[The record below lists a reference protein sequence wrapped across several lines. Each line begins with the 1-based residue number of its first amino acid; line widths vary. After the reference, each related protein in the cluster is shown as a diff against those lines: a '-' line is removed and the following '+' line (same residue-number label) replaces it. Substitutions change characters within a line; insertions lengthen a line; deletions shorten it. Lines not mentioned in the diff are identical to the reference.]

1 MESIFIQINQSFPI
15 SSPPIIPRTF
25 NLMKLLSFQ
34 NMPFTVLWT
43 EILSGKKVSLKFE
56 SRFLIA
62 TFLIC
67 YKY

>member
-34 NMPFTVLWT
+34 NMPFTVS
-43 EILSGKKVSLKFE
+43 ERKSFQERK
-56 SRFLIA
+56 
-62 TFLIC
+62 
-67 YKY
+67 